1 MDSHTAELP
10 WREAT
15 ATVIVPVGTDQHTE
29 LTTLTTVRVV
39 YRRELEIDFFH
50 VRDAAGRWQ
59 LQGSR
64 ASLPRSDRV
73 VPAEKPTERLAPLV
87 LDLLTQPQLQDVLR
101 SMHERT
107 LNRQVAGAWRS
118 LSEARRLAAE
128 AAAKVRMR
136 DQDFQAFGVSE
147 VRAAELL
154 AEHER
159 RLRSTGLYLGR

>member
-1 MDSHTAELP
+1 MDSHHAELP
-10 WREAT
+10 WRKAT
-15 ATVIVPVGTDQHTE
+15 AEVIVPVGTDQHTE
-29 LTTLTTVRVV
+29 LTVVTTVRVF

-50 VRDAAGRWQ
+50 VRDASGGWR

-64 ASLPRSDRV
+64 ATLPRSDRV
-73 VPAEKPTERLAPLV
+73 VPAEKPTEQLAPLV
-87 LDLLTQPQLQDVLR
+87 LDLLTQPQMQDVLR

-128 AAAKVRMR
+128 AAAKVRR
-136 DQDFQAFGVSE
+136 LDQDFQVFGISE
-147 VRAAELL
+147 VRASELL

-159 RLRSTGLYLGR
+159 RVRSHGLYLGY